1 VPRIVVTRALPDQ
14 ALAALRDSGADVWVS
29 PVDRALAPAELHA
42 AVRGA
47 DAVVTMLHDR
57 VDDGFLAAAGEQLR
71 VVANVAVGYDNV
83 DVEAARARGVTI
95 TNTPG
100 VLTDATADLAIALL
114 LAVTRRLGEGERLIR
129 SRRPWAWSIDFMLGR
144 GLRGKTLGIV
154 GLGEIG
160 RATAARARAFGMEVV
175 YTQRSR
181 GAEPG
186 QLELDELLARSHAVS
201 LHCPLTPET
210 RHLIDAEALARMRD
224 DAYLVNTARGPVVD
238 EAALAAALRDGVI
251 AGAAL
256 DVFER
261 EPEVHPELLGLEN
274 AVLVPH
280 LGSATVET
288 RTAMAEL
295 AAANAL
301 AVLAGEAPVTAVHHA

>member
-1 VPRIVVTRALPDQ
+1 VPKIVVTRNLPASALD
-14 ALAALRDSGADVWVS
+14 ALRDSGADVWVS
-29 PVDRALAPAELHA
+29 PHDRALEPAELHA
-42 AVRGA
+42 AVAGA

-57 VDDGFLAAAGEQLR
+57 VDGAFLDAAGDQLQ

-83 DVEAARARGVTI
+83 DTDAARARGVTV

-114 LAVTRRLGEGERLIR
+114 LAITRRVGEGERLIR
-129 SRRPWAWSIDFMLGR
+129 SERPWAWSIDFMLGR

-154 GLGEIG
+154 GYGEIG
-160 RATAARARAFGMEVV
+160 QATAARARAFGLEVV
-175 YTQRSR
+175 YTKRSR
-181 GAEPG
+181 GDDPAQVE
-186 QLELDELLARSHAVS
+186 LEELLERSHFVS

-224 DAYLVNTARGPVVD
+224 DAYLINTARGPVVD

-251 AGAAL
+251 AGAGL

-261 EPEVHPELLGLEN
+261 EPEVHHGLIGLDN
-274 AVLVPH
+274 VVLIPH

-295 AAANAL
+295 AAANAT
-301 AVLAGEAPVTAVHHA
+301 AVLAGDAPPTPVT

>member
-1 VPRIVVTRALPDQ
+1 VPKVVVTRSLPASALD
-14 ALAALRDSGADVWVS
+14 ALRDSGADVWVS
-29 PVDRALAPAELHA
+29 PHDRALAPAELHE
-42 AVRGA
+42 AVAGA

-57 VDDGFLAAAGEQLR
+57 VDDAFLDAAGEQLR

-83 DVEAARARGVTI
+83 DIDAARARGVTV

-114 LAVTRRLGEGERLIR
+114 LAITRRIGEGERLIR
-129 SRRPWAWSIDFMLGR
+129 SQEPWAWSIDFMLGR

-154 GLGEIG
+154 GYGEIG
-160 RATAARARAFGMEVV
+160 QATASRARAFGLEIV
-175 YTQRSR
+175 YTKRSR
-181 GAEPG
+181 GDEPG
-186 QLELDELLARSHAVS
+186 QVELGELLERSHIVS

-210 RHLIDAEALARMRD
+210 RHLIDADALGRMRD
-224 DAYLVNTARGPVVD
+224 DAYLINTARGPVVD
-238 EAALAAALRDGVI
+238 EAALAVALRDGVI
-251 AGAAL
+251 AGAGL

-261 EPEVHPELLGLEN
+261 EPEVHPDLIGLDN
-274 AVLVPH
+274 VVLIPH

-295 AAANAL
+295 AAANAI
-301 AVLAGEAPVTAVHHA
+301 AVLAGDDPPTPVSG

>member
-1 VPRIVVTRALPDQ
+1 VPKIVVTRNLPASALD
-14 ALAALRDSGADVWVS
+14 ALRESGADVWVS
-29 PVDRALAPAELHA
+29 PHDRALAPAELLE

-57 VDDGFLAAAGEQLR
+57 VDDAFLDAAGDQLR

-83 DVEAARARGVTI
+83 DVDAARARGVTV

-114 LAVTRRLGEGERLIR
+114 LAITRRIGEGERLIR
-129 SRRPWAWSIDFMLGR
+129 SQAPWAWSIDFMLGR

-154 GLGEIG
+154 GYGEIG
-160 RATAARARAFGMEVV
+160 QATATRARAFGLEVV
-175 YTQRSR
+175 YTKRSR
-181 GAEPG
+181 GDDPA
-186 QLELDELLARSHAVS
+186 QVELDELLERSHVVS

-210 RHLIDAEALARMRD
+210 RHLIDAAALERMRD
-224 DAYLVNTARGPVVD
+224 DAYLINTARGPVVD
-238 EAALAAALRDGVI
+238 EAALAQALRDGVI
-251 AGAAL
+251 AGAGL

-261 EPEVHPELLGLEN
+261 EPEVHPGLVGLDN
-274 AVLVPH
+274 VVLIPH

-295 AAANAL
+295 AAANVI
-301 AVLAGEAPVTAVHHA
+301 AVLAGDDPPTPVT